1 MANIQGLPD
10 LPKSLSGLLN
20 THTANSWRDLER
32 LYTKQ
37 SMIQDDLS
45 RSQTHHMALFNG
57 SNGSNGA
64 NGHDHPVPGARRRPK
79 LGLEASIALL
89 RREMDYLL
97 KSEKYNMCAVSLS
110 VNLVSPLRMT
120 YSKIGLRQM
129 DVSLLCKLWSLYEGI
144 QEVKQSIGEP
154 TSESG
159 SFSMDSRLYDHTIHE
174 DSREEDD
181 EDEEEEDETEV
192 FESDIDHIK
201 DNIKND
207 MKDEDDF
214 LGDFMSSRSVVS
226 PGLGIRWSDIYSQL
240 NGSNHV

>member
-64 NGHDHPVPGARRRPK
+64 NGHDQPIPGARRRPK

-89 RREMDYLL
+89 RREM
-97 KSEKYNMCAVSLS
+97 
-110 VNLVSPLRMT
+110 
-120 YSKIGLRQM
+120 IGLRQM

-144 QEVKQSIGEP
+144 QEVKQTVGEP

-174 DSREEDD
+174 DSREDD
-181 EDEEEEDETEV
+181 EEDDEEEEDETEV
-192 FESDIDHIK
+192 FESDLDHIK